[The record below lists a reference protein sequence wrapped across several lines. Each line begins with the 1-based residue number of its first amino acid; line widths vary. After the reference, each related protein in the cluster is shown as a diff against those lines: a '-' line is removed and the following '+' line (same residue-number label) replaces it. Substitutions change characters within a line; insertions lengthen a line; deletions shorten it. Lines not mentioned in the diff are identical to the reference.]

1 MWTAEIETIGVEPA
15 DEVEGDEP
23 STPVASPDVLIVG
36 AGFSGIG
43 MAIRMLG
50 EGFTDF
56 LVIERAGD
64 VGGTWRENTYPGC
77 ACDIPSRV
85 YSLSFAPNP
94 DWSTVYP
101 RQEEIWDHLRATVDR
116 FGVRP
121 YLRLG
126 HELRHAHWDERAGR
140 WLVETNRGPISA
152 RVLITGTGPLTEPS
166 IPELPGLERFGG
178 AVFHTAA
185 WDSTHDLRGE
195 RVAVVGT
202 GASAV
207 QVVPEIQPL
216 VASLS
221 VFQRT
226 APWIMPRHDRRV
238 SEVEK
243 WINRRFPLIQRIQR
257 GLHYWLLESRGFPFF
272 VEPRTFPWLERIALG
287 HLRRQVPDPELRERL
302 TPDYTMGCKRIL
314 GSSTYYP
321 ALQADNAELVTEPIA
336 EVRAGSI
343 VTADGAERE
352 FDTIIFGT
360 GFEVIDMPLGRL
372 ISGRQGRL
380 LADVWRG
387 APEGYRGTTVC
398 GYPNLFQLVGPNV
411 GLGHNSMVFMI
422 ESQINYVLDALRQ
435 MRERRLHSVE
445 VRPEA
450 QRAFNERIQA
460 KFDDTVWLSGC
471 SSWYMNE
478 RGRVHALWP
487 MSTIRFRLEL
497 ARFDL
502 AAYVAEPLPPEPA

>member
-1 MWTAEIETIGVEPA
+1 MGTTEITEA
-15 DEVEGDEP
+15 DEAVELGGDP
-23 STPVASPDVLIVG
+23 LPVASPDVLIVG
-36 AGFSGIG
+36 AGFSGIA

-56 LVIERAGD
+56 LVIERAED

-94 DWSTVYP
+94 NWSTVYP
-101 RQEEIWDHLRATVDR
+101 RQQEIWDHMRATVDK

-126 HELRHAHWDERAGR
+126 HELRHARWDEAGGR
-140 WLVETNRGPISA
+140 WLAETNRGLISS

-166 IPELPGLERFGG
+166 IPELPGIESFEG
-178 AVFHTAA
+178 AVFHTGD
-185 WDSTHDLRGE
+185 WDSGHDLSGE
-195 RVAVVGT
+195 RVAMIGT
-202 GASAV
+202 GASGV

-216 VASLS
+216 VDSLS
-221 VFQRT
+221 
-226 APWIMPRHDRRV
+226 
-238 SEVEK
+238 
-243 WINRRFPLIQRIQR
+243 QR

-272 VEPRTFPWLERIALG
+272 VEPRTFPWIERIALR

-321 ALQADNAELVTEPIA
+321 ALQAENAELVTEPIS

-352 FDTIIFGT
+352 LDTIIFGT
-360 GFEVIDMPLGRL
+360 GFEVIDWPLGRL
-372 ISGRQGRL
+372 ITGRGGEL

-387 APEGYRGTTVC
+387 APEAYKGTSVC

-411 GLGHNSMVFMI
+411 GLGHNSMVFLI
-422 ESQINYVLDALRQ
+422 ESQVSYVLDALRQ

-445 VRPEA
+445 VRPEV
-450 QRAFNERIQA
+450 QRRFNERIQA
-460 KFDDTVWLSGC
+460 KFADTVWLSGC

-478 RGRVHALWP
+478 EGRVHALWP
-487 MSTIRFRLEL
+487 MSTVRFRLEL

-502 AAYVAEPLPPEPA
+502 ASYVAEPLPPQPA